1 MKIYRIAKLVYHNT
15 SHEFLDQIRQEGLTA
30 GTFSTRP
37 IDFGEDTWLAVE
49 ESDLGETQNHQ
60 YGNVIALEPN
70 WDNLVIPKEKIFLVN
85 KSGKVI
91 GNLA

>member
-15 SHEFLDQIRQEGLTA
+15 RSEFLDQIKEEGLSA

-37 IDFGEDTWLAVE
+37 IDFGGDVWLAVE
-49 ESDLGETQNHQ
+49 ESALGSTQNHQ

-70 WDNLVIPKEKIFLVN
+70 WSNLVIQKENIFLVN
-85 KSGKVI
+85 KNGKMI
-91 GNLA
+91 GKLG